1 LKEEKMKTFQ
11 QHVSYEQIAKFV
23 AELVFCYQKENPS
36 AEQNAAV
43 NRILRDEI
51 ADASEITVDADSTIA
66 FNCNGSAPR
75 SELTI
80 DFYANGQQHKL
91 ILTSDS

>member
-1 LKEEKMKTFQ
+1 MKTFQ

-23 AELVFCYQKENPS
+23 AELMFCYQKENPY

-75 SELTI
+75 SELTL
-80 DFYANGQQHKL
+80 DVYADGQPHKL
-91 ILTSDS
+91 ILTSDSY

>member
-1 LKEEKMKTFQ
+1 MLFCNTAPCFFRQALLLYKAEKDNP
-11 QHVSYEQIAKFV
+11 AK
-23 AELVFCYQKENPS
+23 
-36 AEQNAAV
+36 EQNAAV

-75 SELTI
+75 SELVI

-91 ILTSDS
+91 ILTSDSY